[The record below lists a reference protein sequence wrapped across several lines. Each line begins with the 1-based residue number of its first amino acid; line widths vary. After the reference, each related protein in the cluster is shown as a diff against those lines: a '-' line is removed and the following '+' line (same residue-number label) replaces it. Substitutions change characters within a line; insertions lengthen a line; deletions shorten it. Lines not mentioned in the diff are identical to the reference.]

1 MTYIAGS
8 IQLCSTPLKSPHSP
22 QPHIWQ
28 NLQYES
34 KDFTK
39 GVATMQANDPLG
51 PIVSAYAATFEK
63 MAAATGH
70 TRKGTHDALLAVSGS
85 PIAALNA
92 VISTSEEP
100 DPEEIAIL
108 AASVSEGAF
117 PWSIHVRGV
126 PGPRIAEIAA
136 QHGLT
141 QFVSKPLMIRRS
153 EQGTLDGLANAS
165 LHVRAVSAH
174 ELETY
179 SQTLAAGFE
188 GPQEAFQIFADPA
201 LGKIDGVTHYVAELD
216 GEPVGTGMTAVHNE
230 LTGIFNIT
238 TLPKHRRRGYGR
250 VITMEMVRLGR
261 AAGAPTAFLYASKMG
276 EPMYESIGFRTEERM
291 TVITAEL

>member
-1 MTYIAGS
+1 M
-8 IQLCSTPLKSPHSP
+8 H
-22 QPHIWQ
+22 
-28 NLQYES
+28 E
-34 KDFTK
+34 
-39 GVATMQANDPLG
+39 NDPLG

-63 MAAATGH
+63 LAAATGH
-70 TRKGTHDALLAVSGS
+70 TRRGSHDALLAVSRS

-92 VISTSEEP
+92 VISTSEAP

-108 AASVSEGAF
+108 AASVSEGEF

-126 PGPRIAEIAA
+126 PEPRITEVAA
-136 QHGLT
+136 QYGLT
-141 QFVSKPLMIRRS
+141 QSASKPLMIRRP
-153 EQGTLDGLANAS
+153 EQGTPDEPANAS

-174 ELETY
+174 ELERY

-201 LGKIDGVTHYVAELD
+201 LAKIDGVTHYVAELG
-216 GEPVGTGMTAVHNE
+216 GEPVGTGMAAVHSG

-250 VITMEMVRLGR
+250 VITMELVRLGR

-291 TVITAEL
+291 TVFTAEL